1 MEGQRD
7 KVSQMFGDYKK
18 EVKSENDMK
27 YHRISPG
34 KSKPQCFW
42 YSYFQFVKY

>member
-7 KVSQMFGDYKK
+7 KVSQMFGGHKK

-27 YHRISPG
+27 YHRISNKV
-34 KSKPQCFW
+34 KS
-42 YSYFQFVKY
+42 FVACSTN